1 MERRTERRALL
12 AEGLRKS
19 GLVRRDELSE
29 QERFYYGIGTS
40 RFLEPLDQLDAPL
53 LIARLRRS
61 GLDASL
67 LVFVAGRYAE
77 LNGKPAA
84 GLAAAEKTKA
94 ALLQDA
100 GVVLNVPVETLC
112 TNDLWYSEQY
122 WTDVDCFRG
131 VPGII
136 DGRRSGRKFSEVF
149 RSFEPCLQNAVPP
162 ELACALGDFQ
172 APGLYRLFEVAEA
185 SCLMKCRSIQAK
197 AGPVSE
203 EQYDCFIRGFMGIVQ
218 LSQPLDFRSC
228 PGCAKPL
235 APYIGKEGEQRIF
248 VGDGKEEIG
257 VKVGKLAQRASG
269 QPVFYDGLMN
279 PFVRTAILA
288 VEAAAAQGS
297 APVSLGTRKA
307 FDGAAVL
314 DFFGKAGTD
323 KLQRYASAVVE
334 CLWAYLV
341 QPMQKRMAENG
352 STEVAA

>member
-1 MERRTERRALL
+1 MQRRAERRALL
-12 AEGLRKS
+12 AEGIRKT
-19 GLVRRDELSE
+19 GLVQRNEISE
-29 QERFYYGIGTS
+29 QVRFYYGISPS
-40 RFLEPLDQLDAPL
+40 RYFEPLDQLDVPL

-84 GLAAAEKTKA
+84 GLVAAEKTKTA
-94 ALLQDA
+94 FLQDA
-100 GVVLNVPVETLC
+100 GVVFNLPVETLS
-112 TNDLWYSEQY
+112 TNDLWYSGQY
-122 WTDVDCFRG
+122 WIDVDCLRS
-131 VPGII
+131 VPGMI
-136 DGRRSGRKFSEVF
+136 DETRRGKRFSEVF
-149 RSFEPCLQNAVPP
+149 SSFEPYLQNTVPP
-162 ELACALGDFQ
+162 ELVCALGDFQ
-172 APGLYRLFEVAEA
+172 APSLYRLFEVAEA
-185 SCLMKCRSIQAK
+185 SFLMKCNSIQAK
-197 AGPVSE
+197 AGPDSE

-218 LSQPLDFRSC
+218 LFQPLDFRSC

-235 APYIGKEGEQRIF
+235 TPYIGKEGEQRIF
-248 VGDGKEEIG
+248 IGDSKEEIG
-257 VKVGKLAQRASG
+257 VKVGKLAQRSSD
-269 QPVFYDGLMN
+269 QPVYYGGFMN

-341 QPMQKRMAENG
+341 QPMQKRMAGNV